1 MFKTILKITLWIL
14 LALLIALGV
23 AYWTAP
29 SWVPGH
35 IQKFLPPSI
44 KLDQLQLQHPGL
56 TSTKVDSVTIII
68 GETNSGETDS
78 DTPKYRLQLTN
89 TQIYYSLWQQKITSI
104 SAEKA
109 RIIMPESASNSK
121 TAERDILQQI
131 PLPII
136 PLPTIP
142 VPKLDVTTIEI
153 EGITLGTITA
163 KNLVLEEQNSHL
175 SVNTTI
181 NFFDHDFTITA
192 KAERDNESLGNTT
205 LNIQQSNN
213 HIKATIKPINSLH
226 WAFEVNSNINS
237 QDYHSQPG
245 LSTLELNLNGSVDI
259 TNPNKV
265 AINLEPNNTIL
276 TSLNIQKLGLQQS
289 LISTLQAQNINT
301 NLKSFEPV
309 YSLLL
314 TNKTASTIEYSAE
327 TSLISLTQGDLAL
340 TANNPSIQLESIINK
355 LSLNLNNEL
364 TAPSQ
369 HISAVT
375 KATIKN
381 LKADYT
387 TPTNKASAASV
398 DVQLAATAN
407 LEQGQLKVSS
417 DNSRIALSTVHYE
430 GNNSTATVSSSDWL
444 IQGSSNLDLTL
455 DQTESTS
462 AQHDW
467 QVTSKKPIDAVLTL
481 SAEQFNAQQV
491 SINLGYKT
499 TIKRPKGTTH
509 GSYRLAKLS
518 LKQQPLQLSDLKGN
532 LLFAPE
538 ISPLSGSLSFS
549 SAQYKNQQV
558 GISNI
563 AGKLDWTKKTNRFV
577 AQGKLVHN
585 DSNVPFTYQF
595 DLENS
600 RHNLKIKQS
609 SLPISTVTS
618 WVKILKD
625 YPELS
630 FNSGQL
636 EINSLDGDPIGL
648 LFDGNIKL
656 DNFNLN
662 YDEFYV
668 KNWSIEDSLTSS
680 SKLGGTLK
688 SHIDRIELA
697 TDIAITDVSFLMPHT
712 INSLVITNLMGKL
725 LKGSIEIPTLAIN
738 EQGIPPFTAY
748 LKGVDIGALLKAL
761 NSEKLQIQGLFD
773 FTLPLSISD
782 EGQQIINGKFEAL
795 GTGVIKLKS
804 DGKDPNIAFQALEN
818 FHYKEFSG
826 TVNYNLEGNYTIEL
840 HVLGSNPDLYSGFPV
855 KLDLTLRGELPNL
868 LYSMLVT
875 GDMTKPILDDLEQK
889 QILNIQP

>member
-1 MFKTILKITLWIL
+1 MIKTIVKIVLWIL
-14 LALLIALGV
+14 LALLIVLGI

-29 SWVPGH
+29 SWVPGQ
-35 IQKFLPPSI
+35 IQKFLPPSV

-56 TSTKVDSVTIII
+56 TSTKVDNITILI
-68 GETNSGETDS
+68 GGTDSEDTDS
-78 DTPKYRLQLTN
+78 DAGKYRLQLTN
-89 TQIYYSLWQQKITSI
+89 TQIHYSLWQQKLTSI

-109 RIIMPESASNSK
+109 RIIMPESTSDSK
-121 TAERDILQQI
+121 VTEREVLQKI
-131 PLPII
+131 PLPI
-136 PLPTIP
+136 IP
-142 VPKLDVTTIEI
+142 VPKLDVATIEI
-153 EGITLGTITA
+153 EGVTLGTITA
-163 KNLVLEEQNSHL
+163 KNLTFEEKNSYL

-181 NFFDHDFTITA
+181 NFFDHDFTVA
-192 KAERDNESLGNTT
+192 AQAERSNESLGKTT
-205 LNIQQSNN
+205 LNIQQSKNQVE
-213 HIKATIKPINSLH
+213 AVIKPINSLH
-226 WAFEVNSNINS
+226 WEFEANSSINS
-237 QDYHSQPG
+237 QDYYPQPG
-245 LSTLELNLNGSVDI
+245 LSTLGLNLNGSVDI
-259 TNPNKV
+259 TNPDKV
-265 AINLEPNNTIL
+265 TINLEPDNTL
-276 TSLNIQKLGLQQS
+276 SAPLNIKELGLQES
-289 LISTLQAQNINT
+289 LINTLQAQNINT
-301 NLKSFEPV
+301 NFNSFEPV

-314 TNKTASTIEYSAE
+314 TNKTASTIEYSAD
-327 TSLISLTQGDLAL
+327 TSLLALSQGDLVL
-340 TANNPSIQLESIINK
+340 SANNSSIQLESIIDK
-355 LSLNLNNEL
+355 LVLNLNNEL

-369 HISAVT
+369 HISAAT

-387 TPTNKASAASV
+387 TPTNKASAATV

-407 LEQGQLKVSS
+407 LEQGQLKVTS
-417 DNSRIALSTVHYE
+417 DNNRIALSTVNYE
-430 GNNSTATVSSSDWL
+430 GNNSTATISSSDWL
-444 IQGSSNLDLTL
+444 IKGLSTLDLPL
-455 DQTESTS
+455 DQTKPSS
-462 AQHDW
+462 AKPSNPKHDW
-467 QVTSKKPIDAVLTL
+467 QITSQKPIDGALTL
-481 SAEQFNAQQV
+481 SAEQFNAQKV
-491 SINLGYKT
+491 SINLSYKT
-499 TIKRPKGTTH
+499 TDKRPKGTIH
-509 GSYRLAKLS
+509 GSYQLAKLS
-518 LKQQPLQLSDLKGN
+518 LKQQPLQLTDLKGT

-538 ISPLSGSLSFS
+538 ISPLSGNLSFS
-549 SAQYKNQQV
+549 SAQYKNQQI

-563 AGKLDWTKKTNRFV
+563 AGKLDWTKKANRFV
-577 AQGKLVHN
+577 AEGKLAHD

-595 DLENS
+595 DLRS
-600 RHNLKIKQS
+600 SQHNLKIKQS
-609 SLPISTVTS
+609 SFPISTVTN

-662 YDEFYV
+662 YDEFYI

-688 SHIDRIELA
+688 SHIERIELA

-725 LKGSIEIPTLAIN
+725 LKGTIEIPKLAIN

-748 LKGVDIGALLKAL
+748 LKSIDIGALLKAL
-761 NSEKLQIQGLFD
+761 NSEKLEIQGLFN

-795 GTGVIKLKS
+795 SAGVVKLKS

-826 TVNYNLEGNYTIEL
+826 TVNYDLEGNYTIEL
-840 HVLGSNPDLYSGFPV
+840 HVLGSNPNLYSGFPI
-855 KLDLTLRGELPNL
+855 KLDLTLRGELPDL

-889 QILNIQP
+889 QILNIQQ